1 MISFLMPAVL
11 AAALATSF
19 VIYAIAIQRLF
30 SREHG
35 IDRRMRGLQLCGT
48 IFAIVHLWYLSHI
61 PGGVSLRSLIALI
74 FYASG
79 LSVFFAATR
88 ALRGYRLTL
97 AFSPDSPHQLIET
110 GIYSRVR
117 HPFYLAYSLTW
128 FAGAIAAPSIATIS
142 TALCMLTF
150 YVVAARMEEQK
161 FEASALATAYADY
174 RTRTGLL
181 WPCV

>member
-1 MISFLMPAVL
+1 MTSHTIPVILV
-11 AAALATSF
+11 AAAVTSF

-35 IDRRMRGLQLCGT
+35 IDRRMRGLQLCGAV
-48 IFAIVHLWYLSHI
+48 FAMIHLWYLSQISGEVI
-61 PGGVSLRSLIALI
+61 PRSLIGLI

-88 ALRGYRLTL
+88 ALRGYQLTL
-97 AFSPDSPHQLIET
+97 AFSPDSPRQLIET

-128 FAGAIAAPSIATIS
+128 FAGAIAAPSIATIG

-150 YVVAARMEEQK
+150 YVVAARLEERK
-161 FEASALATAYADY
+161 FVASALATTYADY
-174 RTRTGLL
+174 RSRTGLL
-181 WPCV
+181 WPGI